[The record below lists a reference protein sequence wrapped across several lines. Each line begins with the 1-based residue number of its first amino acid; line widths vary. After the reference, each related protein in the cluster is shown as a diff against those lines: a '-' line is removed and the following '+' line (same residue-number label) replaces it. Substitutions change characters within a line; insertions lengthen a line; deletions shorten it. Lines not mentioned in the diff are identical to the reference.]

1 MLTIAALPRL
11 TARRPLLATLLLLLT
26 AGAGAQDSPA
36 GFGPK
41 TQTDNPCLN
50 EVSKFEQTIGLLR
63 QTQGNKAAAE
73 IKERLL
79 PAKLENEILFRDG
92 YCGLAKHLREKKL
105 IDKS

>member
-1 MLTIAALPRL
+1 MPTIAALPRL
-11 TARRPLLATLLLLLT
+11 AAQRPLLAALLLLLT
-26 AGAGAQDSPA
+26 AGASAQDSPA

-41 TQTDNPCLN
+41 TQADNPCLN
-50 EVSKFEQTIGLLR
+50 EVSRFEQTIGLLR

-79 PAKLENEILFRDG
+79 PAKLENEILLREG
-92 YCGLAKHLREKKL
+92 YCGLAKHLRDKKL